1 MHVFIFATMKLITY
15 FFSILMSIIILINSL
30 IVPITY
36 SYYKLDPIGFIEKL
50 CENIDKPEL
59 KCNGKCHLKKIAKT
73 TNDNQKTPESVIDFK
88 ELLLYTNSISDYT
101 FSYQNNFKQKLNT
114 EYQNFYSFS
123 SIYDC
128 FHPPKE

>member
-1 MHVFIFATMKLITY
+1 
-15 FFSILMSIIILINSL
+15 
-30 IVPITY
+30 VPITY

-73 TNDNQKTPESVIDFK
+73 TDDTQKTPESVIDFK